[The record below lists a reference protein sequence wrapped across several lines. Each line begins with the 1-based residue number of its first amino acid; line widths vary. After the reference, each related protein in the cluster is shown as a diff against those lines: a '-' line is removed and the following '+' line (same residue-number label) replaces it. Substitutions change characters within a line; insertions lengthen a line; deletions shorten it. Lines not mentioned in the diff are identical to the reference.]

1 MRTWAKGSASAAFL
15 AAGVMALGS
24 GTAYADTIGDG
35 SIGGGNQINLPI
47 NLPIDISG
55 NAVSVGGHAEAFSHG
70 GASAT
75 VGSGGSSG
83 NRTSGS
89 KSILGGNQVNAP
101 ITAPI
106 NVCGNAISLFG
117 EADARCKG
125 GAQAGTSGQGASAGG
140 NRTSGSK
147 SILGGN
153 QVVAP
158 ISAAVNAC
166 GTAIAI
172 LGRAEADCKG
182 GASAGAGGRGV
193 SAGGNRTS
201 GSKSILGGNQVV
213 APITAPINVCGTSIA
228 VLGNAFAGCKG
239 GASAGAGGR
248 GVSAGGNRTSGS
260 KSILGGNQVVAPI
273 TAPINVCGTSIAV
286 LGNAFSGCKGGAEVG
301 KGKGRTI
308 DHGYREGGGRLP
320 SSDRKGWRKGKTAT
334 WKWHKGYVP
343 ASKGHDTDRRYAPGS
358 GSQVIITTVKHKPG
372 VSAGGNRTSGARSIL
387 GGNQVVAPITAPINV
402 CGNAIGVLGDVFA
415 GCRGGAVVKGGVSA
429 GGNRTSGARSI
440 LGGNQVVAPITAPIN
455 VCGNAIGVLGDAKA
469 GCRGGAA
476 VAGGVSAGGNRT
488 SGYGSILGG
497 NQVVAPITAPINVC
511 GNSVAV
517 LGDAAA
523 GCFGT
528 ARVGGRAQSVHHLAA
543 VKREGAL
550 SEVPA
555 LPVLSDLK
563 EASGLRKRMSASAL
577 PSAPV
582 IGDLPNLKGLPS
594 LPNVPVLSDSARK
607 PESGAAATLEQ
618 ATGNLPV
625 GGVLRNVTDTAKSV
639 LPLDGLLR

>member
-153 QVVAP
+153 QVIAP

-172 LGRAEADCKG
+172 LGRAEAD
-182 GASAGAGGRGV
+182 
-193 SAGGNRTS
+193 
-201 GSKSILGGNQVV
+201 
-213 APITAPINVCGTSIA
+213 
-228 VLGNAFAGCKG
+228 CKG

-358 GSQVIITTVKHKPG
+358 GSQVIITTVKHKP
-372 VSAGGNRTSGARSIL
+372 
-387 GGNQVVAPITAPINV
+387 
-402 CGNAIGVLGDVFA
+402 
-415 GCRGGAVVKGGVSA
+415 GVSA

>member
-153 QVVAP
+153 QVIAP

-402 CGNAIGVLGDVFA
+402 CGNAIGVLGD
-415 GCRGGAVVKGGVSA
+415 
-429 GGNRTSGARSI
+429 
-440 LGGNQVVAPITAPIN
+440 
-455 VCGNAIGVLGDAKA
+455 AKA